1 MDGPELTWWWREDAG
16 GEVGAVTS
24 GKLWGKKNTNVFFPC
39 CFTHYNQCL
48 QGRMRYKKSSI
59 SWSISACV
67 YMLYTCIYTSIF
79 NVMQVLPF
87 SVQYLVFALP
97 EVVYTSLPMPL
108 FTLLSV
114 NMWLSSVSCSW
125 GQGHTAGDEHRK
137 KNCKARQLPV
147 RTLGHWAIY
156 NLSVSPSFAFVFLCS
171 VFIRQS
177 WYQPRSFHAKGNCA
191 VKSELHCL
199 AAPFDF
205 LRCGEAFVKS
215 TMLGHLK
222 KKQNTILRCM
232 NSSVHD

>member
-1 MDGPELTWWWREDAG
+1 MFSFL
-16 GEVGAVTS
+16 VVS
-24 GKLWGKKNTNVFFPC
+24 HIITNVFKAEWDTRRVQFLGVYQHVYIC
-39 CFTHYNQCL
+39 CIRVYIHQFLMSCKYSRSQF
-48 QGRMRYKKSSI
+48 SI
-59 SWSISACV
+59 WI
-67 YMLYTCIYTSIF
+67 
-79 NVMQVLPF
+79 
-87 SVQYLVFALP
+87 FALP